1 MCEALSSASVPTC
14 LLWPRYDWQFFF
26 MSSPLISEPLLLF
39 YFFLKMI
46 GVAGH
51 ASICPCCFCQ
61 LMVKKVAKV
70 NHPAPDHM
78 ERAETAA
85 DKHARSSLFWDSAE
99 PQVIM
104 RDGHKMKE
112 WHDRYLQAN
121 SGMQTAMREAGHAS
135 AGGLV
140 SVFGPAYVGIIH
152 VEYGHAMGTLPPPAF
167 FSLTHAISPLSFF
180 LFCLRSGR
188 NRQDYRHV
196 AGRCLQDSGD
206 TQRLHCS
213 HTCGCR
219 SIALIVPQV

>member
-1 MCEALSSASVPTC
+1 
-14 LLWPRYDWQFFF
+14 
-26 MSSPLISEPLLLF
+26 
-39 YFFLKMI
+39 MI

-180 LFCLRSGR
+180 SLLFKVWAKSPRLSACRRTLPARLR
-188 NRQDYRHV
+188 RH
-196 AGRCLQDSGD
+196 AAPSLLAHM
-206 TQRLHCS
+206 RLPQHCAHRAS
-213 HTCGCR
+213 SLTW
-219 SIALIVPQV
+219 SEVTI